1 MQDAHTRVCVYVCLS
16 VQVQNELLWSVRDM
30 LRRELTNNQLKE
42 MLELNNQSIPSGESN
57 VSDCAGA
64 TVLCSCVVFGACL

>member
-1 MQDAHTRVCVYVCLS
+1 MQDTHTCVYVRLS

-57 VSDCAGA
+57 VSDCAGT
-64 TVLCSCVVFGACL
+64 TVLCSYV

>member
-1 MQDAHTRVCVYVCLS
+1 MQDAHTCVYVRLS

-42 MLELNNQSIPSGESN
+42 MLEFNNQSIPSGESN
-57 VSDCAGA
+57 VSDCAGM
-64 TVLCSCVVFGACL
+64 TVLCSYV